1 MSQCWWSL
9 VFNAASSCVCVWK
22 FQRICCLSSWVF
34 GFCNVDSQ
42 YCHSADCDVIGRVRK
57 QRLLILDPLLLDLC
71 SLLVIKTTRS
81 VDKRAKD
88 NNLFCFI
95 AVATKVHEKHASFFS
110 FLQIKGK
117 KYISNKIT
125 KLSNM
130 WYKTIKQNNN

>member
-1 MSQCWWSL
+1 VLECLQCNRCLSVGEVWRLMLRVL
-9 VFNAASSCVCVWK
+9 VCVCVEI
-22 FQRICCLSSWVF
+22 QRICCLSSWVF

-95 AVATKVHEKHASFFS
+95 AVVTKVQEKHASFYS
-110 FLQIKGK
+110 FLQIKV
-117 KYISNKIT
+117 KI
-125 KLSNM
+125 
-130 WYKTIKQNNN
+130 